1 MAIIALL
8 AALVIAFF
16 PAISSQTSESQG
28 AANVQGWL
36 NIARQKAIRNQQPFG
51 LRFWVQSQNI
61 GSLWVTDC
69 QYVEQPDDFPGSTGS
84 SITTG
89 TTNVANDTIQ
99 FNNVDITGGFGGG
112 SDPVQ
117 WPVQVGDNLEGLGT
131 GLMHRIVALDG
142 NKQQALLATATPFP
156 ITNGSNYRILRQPR
170 VVGEETMPLPTGVY
184 VDLGMNN
191 IKYGAAPYN
200 LPVQLPLTP
209 VYAVGF
215 PPPGNPPT
223 GAYVDVLFSP
233 SGSVITPNLTSP
245 YMAFWVRLPDTNAP
259 ANEFAGT
266 PSLIVVWSQTG
277 LVGAYSPVPGNN
289 PYVDVR

>member
-1 MAIIALL
+1 MLKQVSTASRGPTTRHSPTRHSPTRHSPTHPLTHSPTHQGFTLVELLVVMAIIALL

-16 PAISSQTSESQG
+16 PAISSHTPESRG
-28 AANVQGWL
+28 AANVQVWL

-117 WPVQVGDNLEGLGT
+117 WPVQVGDNLEVLGT
-131 GLMHRIVALDG
+131 GLMHRIVARDG
-142 NKQQALLATATPFP
+142 K
-156 ITNGSNYRILRQPR
+156 S
-170 VVGEETMPLPTGVY
+170 
-184 VDLGMNN
+184 
-191 IKYGAAPYN
+191 
-200 LPVQLPLTP
+200 
-209 VYAVGF
+209 
-215 PPPGNPPT
+215 
-223 GAYVDVLFSP
+223 
-233 SGSVITPNLTSP
+233 
-245 YMAFWVRLPDTNAP
+245 AP
-259 ANEFAGT
+259 AL
-266 PSLIVVWSQTG
+266 P
-277 LVGAYSPVPGNN
+277 
-289 PYVDVR
+289 